1 MKLCMTKNEWKGK
14 KSPRLSTE
22 GTNEFHM
29 IERWIFR
36 TQRRKAPRLGVTMK
50 SFKEFHYDKDHDF
63 QNQCLTK

>member
-1 MKLCMTKNEWKGK
+1 MKLCMTENEWKGK

-36 TQRRKAPRLGVTMK
+36 TQKRKAPRLGVTNEV
-50 SFKEFHYDKDHDF
+50 F
-63 QNQCLTK
+63 